1 MCTSGEPQIGWR
13 ACGKVDEEDAPPAE
27 GRGQQPAERRPKAH
41 AQANHAVAV
50 ADRDRGLLWPG
61 EELDHRERVAAHERL
76 AQALHGTQ
84 RNQRLDGGRK
94 GAAGGA
100 PDEDQQ
106 PDPVH
111 ARLAVAVAQAAC
123 GDLSR
128 GAQQEVDEHDP
139 LRSVQRRRQLLCN
152 RDEAHVH
159 HALVDGSQER
169 AWHECQNHAR
179 CGVTRRACLRLRT
192 GSCCA
197 RFHGRSGQ
205 LFSCARF
212 QRRRGQLHGSVS
224 VAAQHARWNCTLG
237 LGRQPHRTRHGGR
250 QPHRARHGELCKGF
264 EHAKV
269 RVKPPWEASRCW
281 VRAQHH
287 LGLAMW
293 HSWGWQLVTAVAR
306 RATTGGLVAL
316 VDPHPVRALLHP
328 WAERE
333 DQHAHADEPRPSH

>member
-1 MCTSGEPQIGWR
+1 MRISSRHAHQDGCVCTSGEPQIGWR

-264 EHAKV
+264 EHAC
-269 RVKPPWEASRCW
+269 ASS
-281 VRAQHH
+281 HH
-287 LGLAMW
+287 G
-293 HSWGWQLVTAVAR
+293 R
-306 RATTGGLVAL
+306 RADAGFGRNTTSV
-316 VDPHPVRALLHP
+316 
-328 WAERE
+328 
-333 DQHAHADEPRPSH
+333 